1 MLVQLPGT
9 KKKSHYIMF
18 IAMAKCVQV
27 PGKANQ
33 KNGLVESMKSITIII
48 VSHKKKYAQYF
59 PVDLLA
65 SM

>member
-1 MLVQLPGT
+1 MFIQLPGT
-9 KKKSHYIMF
+9 KNFYYIIF
-18 IAMAKCVQV
+18 IAMAKCVHV